1 MAELEALQDS
11 YQQFVNNGAAVV
23 ALCPQLQTFNETAM
37 DDLKLSF
44 PVLHDHDNQI
54 ATAFGLTLETP
65 PEVIEAERI
74 LGLNLPETNGNE
86 NWDLPM
92 PARYVIDLAGVIRF
106 AAVHA
111 DHRVRT
117 EPEEC
122 LAVLNEGS
130 LGQARS

>member
-11 YQQFVNNGAAVV
+11 CQQFADNGAALV
-23 ALCPQLQTFNETAM
+23 ALCPQRHSFNRIAAEE
-37 DDLKLSF
+37 LELSF

-54 ATAFGLTLETP
+54 ATAFGLTLATP
-65 PEVIEAERI
+65 PEVIEAERS
-74 LGLNLPETNGNE
+74 LGLNLPDTNGNE

-111 DHRVRT
+111 DHRLRS

-122 LAVLNEGS
+122 LVVLKALSPGAS
-130 LGQARS
+130 